1 MAKSLKE
8 IAEKILGHSGKML
21 GSKSIYSY
29 DHPNNVVVF
38 NANVIIGVKT
48 PIKVWHGDLDITKS
62 LPMLVK
68 LQKETGDT
76 VSILYEMDA
85 RFEKE
90 HNPDLSSYVVQL
102 MSNKIL
108 YQKWYKFENNTLMLK
123 TNKELKKEFPDMF
136 KEPEKKVLNKKD
148 YKAVRNFIL
157 PNIKRWKVS
166 KKESPINKLQ
176 KHYIKKCAGNK
187 DKAHDLYFK
196 TFVSC
201 DFYEHLRKLVT
212 KWVNLTEKGLHPAKK
227 KQTVGMYMLNSSPA
241 SLYESAEWVSDRY
254 IYKKRTEA

>member
-1 MAKSLKE
+1 MAKSLKQ
-8 IAEKILGHSGKML
+8 ITEKVLGYSGKIL

-38 NANVIIGVKT
+38 NANVVVGVKT
-48 PIKVWHGDLDITKS
+48 PIKVWHGDLDITES
-62 LPMLVK
+62 LPKLVK
-68 LQKETGDT
+68 LQKEVGDT
-76 VSILYEMDA
+76 VTILYEMDA

-90 HNPDLSSYVVQL
+90 HAPDLSNYVVQL

-123 TNKELKKEFPDMF
+123 TDKELKKEFPEMF

-157 PNIKRWKVS
+157 PNIKRWKVT
-166 KKESPINKLQ
+166 KKESPISKLQ
-176 KHYIKKCAGNK
+176 QYYIKKCSGNNE
-187 DKAHDLYFK
+187 KAHDLYFNAL
-196 TFVSC
+196 VPC

-227 KQTVGMYMLNSSPA
+227 EQVIGMYMLNSSPS
-241 SLYESAEWVSDRY
+241 SLQQTADWVSNRY
-254 IYKKRTEA
+254 IYRKRTEA